1 LLIWYNLIKLFHI
14 ERVVTFMSISLRKK
28 FHDMV
33 NKSEYSSYEKI
44 VEQINLLNL
53 DSLNNTEL
61 LSKSNELKSKIL
73 AGTPMDDLI
82 TEAFALVKQAIKRVL
97 GLVAYDE
104 QLIAGLAMHNG
115 RLIEMQTGEGKTLA
129 AVFPAFLNALTG
141 RGCHILTFNDYLAR
155 RDAAWMGPVYKMLGL
170 TVGFVQETMKKHE
183 KQMAYARDIT
193 YVTAKVAGF
202 DYLMDSL
209 SYNNNEIMLRP
220 FNYAIVDEADSI
232 IIDEARIPLVIAVG
246 GDPAGDDTLAKTMVV
261 LRKLE
266 PVADYDKD
274 EIKKN
279 AYLTPSG
286 LVRAE
291 AMLRCGNL
299 YAKDNFKLLS
309 EVHNLLYVLTLLKKD
324 IDYIVRDGE
333 IEMVDEFTGRTAENR
348 RWPDGIQ
355 AALEAKEGLIH
366 KSKGRIMNQITLQG
380 FILLYNKI
388 AGMTGTAMDS
398 LSEIDEFYKM
408 EVVVIPPHI
417 PCKRIDYPDVIFTHK
432 KAKYKALSSEIKK
445 VHATCQ
451 PILIGTCSVS
461 ESEYLAQELNKVG
474 VDHKILNAKNDELEA
489 HIIEQAGTLNA
500 VTVSTNMAGRGAD
513 IKLGGP
519 DGISRDKIV
528 ALGGLYV
535 IGTNRHESIRID
547 KQLKGR
553 TGRQGDVGMSKFF
566 ISLEDDLIKRYDID
580 KLIPKAI
587 RPRMQDGPLLNPKIA
602 SKVGHVQR
610 IIQGQDSDLRRA
622 LWQYSFF
629 IENQRLEV
637 HKRRME
643 ILNDSLPF
651 NILSNK
657 NPQLY
662 KKLISFFSEDTII
675 ELEKQVAL
683 YNIDEIWADYLAHV
697 AYLQDGVKLSVLR
710 RKDPL
715 LEFKI
720 ETANIFQTL
729 QQEIEKRILQ
739 DFESLDLSEQGLIS
753 LRQRIKPPSSTW
765 TYLVNDNSLIDPL
778 SSLFIGNAI
787 ASVGV
792 FLVLPIQFITL
803 IFKKFFG
810 NTPK

>member
-1 LLIWYNLIKLFHI
+1 
-14 ERVVTFMSISLRKK
+14 MSISLRKK

-33 NKSEYSSYEKI
+33 NKSEYSSYEKK
-44 VEQINLLNL
+44 VEQINHINF
-53 DSLNNTEL
+53 DSLDKAQL
-61 LSKSNELKSKIL
+61 LSKSNELKSKISD
-73 AGTPMDDLI
+73 GTPMDDLI
-82 TEAFALVKQAIKRVL
+82 IEAFAIAKQSIKRAL
-97 GLVAYDE
+97 NLVAYDE

-141 RGCHILTFNDYLAR
+141 HGCHILTFNDYLAR
-155 RDAAWMGPVYKMLGL
+155 RDATWMGPVYEMLGL
-170 TVGFVQETMKKHE
+170 TVGFVQETMKKAE
-183 KQMAYARDIT
+183 KKLAYAHDIT

-209 SYNNNEIMLRP
+209 SYNKNEIVLRS

-246 GDPAGDDTLAKTMVV
+246 GDPAGGDTLAKTMGV

-266 PVADYDKD
+266 PIVDYDKD

-286 LVRAE
+286 LARAE
-291 AMLRCGNL
+291 VMLSCENL
-299 YAKDNFKLLS
+299 YAKENFKLLS
-309 EVHNLLYVLTLLKKD
+309 EVHNLLYVLTLLNKD
-324 IDYIVRDGE
+324 VDYICRDGK
-333 IEMVDEFTGRTAENR
+333 IEMVDEFTGRVAENR

-355 AALEAKEGLIH
+355 AALEAKEGLSH
-366 KSKGRIMNQITLQG
+366 KSKGRIMNQITLQS

-398 LSEIDEFYKM
+398 LDEIDEFYKM
-408 EVVVIPPHI
+408 EVVKIPPHI

-432 KAKYKALSSEIKK
+432 KAKYSALSSEIKK
-445 VHATCQ
+445 VHATGQ

-461 ESEYLAQELNKVG
+461 ESENLSEQLNKVG
-474 VDHKILNAKNDELEA
+474 INHKILNAKNDELEA
-489 HIIEQAGTLNA
+489 HIIEQAGTLNS

-513 IKLGGP
+513 IKIGGP
-519 DGISRDKIV
+519 SGINRDKIV
-528 ALGGLYV
+528 TLGGLYV

-587 RPRMQDGPLLNPKIA
+587 RPKMQDEPLLNPKIA

-643 ILNDSLPF
+643 IANDTLPF

-662 KKLISFFSEDTII
+662 EELVNFFSKETLT

-697 AYLQDGVKLSVLR
+697 TYLQDGVKLSVMR

-729 QQEIEKRILQ
+729 PQEIEKRIMK
-739 DFESLDLSEQGLIS
+739 DFESLEISQQGLIG
-753 LRQRIKPPSSTW
+753 LKQRIKPPSSTW
-765 TYLVNDNSLIDPL
+765 TYLVNDNSLMDPL

-787 ASVGV
+787 VSVGV
-792 FLVLPIQFITL
+792 ILALPIQFATL
-803 IFKKFFG
+803 ISKKFFRKE
-810 NTPK
+810 PK